1 MAVQRFTSPNKAW
14 LEYIT
19 VNRKHLPDDSAWDI
33 VIGPVAN
40 DDTQQTIGIYLSGI
54 ITEKMCIQLLKPHKL
69 KNQYTFKTG
78 QAIATLEFR
87 DVIRNWQ

>member
-1 MAVQRFTSPNKAW
+1 MYSSPEPVSIAS
-14 LEYIT
+14 
-19 VNRKHLPDDSAWDI
+19 LPHRLTRDI

-87 DVIRNWQ
+87 DIIRNWQ

>member
-1 MAVQRFTSPNKAW
+1 MPMKPRRPCRYPGLLLDERTLFVYN
-14 LEYIT
+14 
-19 VNRKHLPDDSAWDI
+19 
-33 VIGPVAN
+33 
-40 DDTQQTIGIYLSGI
+40 LSGI

-87 DVIRNWQ
+87 DIIRNWQ